1 MALVEQAPG
10 TAEGVGNRVDAAH
23 EDEALVRSL
32 VRPRA
37 LPDWDLS
44 PRMTA
49 ASALHLQ
56 QSQRV
61 PYNRICAFT

>member
-1 MALVEQAPG
+1 VKQQQEVG
-10 TAEGVGNRVDAAH
+10 EGVGNRVDPAH

-32 VRPRA
+32 VRPGA

-49 ASALHLQ
+49 PVSSSPATIATRTAQ
-56 QSQRV
+56 
-61 PYNRICAFT
+61 